1 MSVAMLKR
9 AALRDMPTVMAR
21 CLSTTGASAPSTTSR
36 SNTSPA
42 SCEARVDSL
51 TTDAAGKT
59 IPFPV
64 EVDGDYIGDHE
75 SLELGI
81 APAALTIVA

>member
-1 MSVAMLKR
+1 M
-9 AALRDMPTVMAR
+9 
-21 CLSTTGASAPSTTSR
+21 
-36 SNTSPA
+36 
-42 SCEARVDSL
+42 EARVDSV
-51 TTDAAGKT
+51 TTDAAGKA

-81 APAALTIVA
+81 APAALTIIA

>member
-1 MSVAMLKR
+1 MDHRQIEHFAG
-9 AALRDMPTVMAR
+9 LR
-21 CLSTTGASAPSTTSR
+21 
-36 SNTSPA
+36 
-42 SCEARVDSL
+42 EARVDSL
-51 TTDAAGKT
+51 TDDADGNT